1 MLSRHE
7 VLRIQYRGHTP
18 ARHRPHRASDGDGL
32 HGIGMG
38 VSRWRTQGYECES
51 CQDIETRQ
59 ESQIAGKVWPGRNR
73 KRIPQ
78 TALQAEIRCLQIFV
92 MYLVFYYIIC
102 IFFSFAYFCF
112 IDDILV

>member
-7 VLRIQYRGHTP
+7 VLRIQYRGHPP
-18 ARHRPHRASDGDGL
+18 ARHQPHRASYGDGL

-73 KRIPQ
+73 KHIPQ

-92 MYLVFYYIIC
+92 MYLERLHVLKSRGTRLFE
-102 IFFSFAYFCF
+102 FWRF
-112 IDDILV
+112 